1 MGHHQIVKF
10 GEVFRVYKK
19 MLDGQP
25 YVRVEQ
31 DKVFKTPLLN
41 REELR
46 RIIVS
51 AAKLLPQK
59 LFGTTTA
66 LVP

>member
-1 MGHHQIVKF
+1 
-10 GEVFRVYKK
+10 

-31 DKVFKTPLLN
+31 DKVFKVPLSN
-41 REELR
+41 REELGP
-46 RIIVS
+46 IIVS

-59 LFGTTTA
+59 LFGITTA
-66 LVP
+66 DLRGSRNQSRSG